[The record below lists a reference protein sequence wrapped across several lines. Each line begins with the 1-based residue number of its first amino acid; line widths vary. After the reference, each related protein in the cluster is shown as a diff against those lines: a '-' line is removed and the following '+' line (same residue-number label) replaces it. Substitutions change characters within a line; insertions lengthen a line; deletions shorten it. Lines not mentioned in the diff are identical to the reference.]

1 MKNNKDYIQKHIL
14 TNDSPFIIKEAYK
27 ATRTNIYFTLSS
39 VKGCKVIAF
48 TSSKQDE
55 GKSTTCINLAISF
68 SEANNKV
75 LVIDADMRMCSV
87 HKLVGIENKGGLSN
101 VLVGFTK
108 LNEIITHTDYGF
120 DVITAGPTPPNPSEL
135 LSLEVMSELIDVLKE
150 HYDYIF
156 IDTPPINVVSDAIA
170 MSTKMNAGVAL
181 VVRQKYT
188 THDAIKKSKST
199 LEFANAKLIGFV
211 LNDVTN
217 ESFTYRSRYGRYRS
231 YRNYKKYVK
240 YDSKYGYKYY

>member
-156 IDTPPINVVSDAIA
+156 IDTPPINVVSDALNIA
-170 MSTKMNAGVAL
+170 DCVSGYVVVVKNGLTTYDDVENIKTKV
-181 VVRQKYT
+181 
-188 THDAIKKSKST
+188 
-199 LEFANAKLIGFV
+199 EFANSKIIGFI
-211 LNDVTN
+211 LNAAKKRN
-217 ESFTYRSRYGRYRS
+217 GSSRYK
-231 YRNYKKYVK
+231 NFK
-240 YDSKYGYKYY
+240 YDSTYSSDTN